1 MSSVDNRVVR
11 MQFDNAQFEQGVAKS
26 MKTLDMLNEKL
37 QFKEAQK
44 GLSALMVS
52 VEGVSSKSISTAVKA
67 LDRVSDYTTTVLGMM
82 AKKVK
87 EQFADKIVNAIEA
100 IPTRAMSQIKSGG
113 WNRAMNI
120 ANAQF
125 QIEGLKFSWDKVREA
140 ADYAV
145 TDTAYGLDAA
155 AKAASQLAASGVDFE
170 KIIGKDGA
178 GKDITQMHKS
188 LRAISGVAAMTN
200 SSYDDIAHTFT
211 RIAGQGRVMGEDLNS
226 LASRG
231 LNAAATLAKSLNTT
245 EAEIRAMVSK
255 GQIDFAMFSEA
266 MDEAYGEHAKEANK
280 TFTGALSN
288 MKAALSRI
296 GAIFAQP
303 VIDKTNTLFISLT
316 SRIKEFQKAL
326 NDTTGSKLTEKGL
339 EKINKALRKEAD
351 NLKLAGRA
359 RDAYINS
366 QIEARKRQVLEAKE
380 SLESGDVESYSIA
393 RFATH
398 FAEAWESA
406 IGFISKVV
414 DTLDLSWFTTIG
426 SFLDKTAIKVTN
438 FFNAASKAIDKVKT
452 SVDAT
457 SKSISDSLK
466 LDINDLDLLHRILQ
480 NEFGYV
486 EERWKKLDKIYEQQG
501 SSKTGKWLQGYM
513 DQLAAVGYDF
523 EKLGWTEEEFKKTQ
537 EELAKSEAKRVSEM
551 TAEEVA
557 IFNISSALATVRD
570 TMTGVKRTVGNV
582 VKSFGSLVTSAL
594 KVLATLRGFEAGL
607 HAEDLA
613 ERIAVISDSV
623 LNFVQALAPSEDALY
638 KMQYMAQEVGLV
650 FDSIT
655 ASISEGA
662 KEVLDFAAYCI
673 LSEKSLEELAESDGL
688 TSLQTITLSVL
699 RVLKN
704 LWKTVT
710 NISKAIVSVV
720 KPIVKAFKNVFDP
733 SGITSGVADFSEG
746 LATMSEKLIISEEAA
761 SVIETVFG
769 GLFTV
774 IQKLIEINAK
784 WIGSITK
791 FISGIGKA
799 KKPLT
804 ETTDAIKEIEEK
816 GEKTK
821 GTFENLKTI
830 FENIG
835 KKLKDLP
842 NKIKE
847 LKESIDQQEGVIK
860 LKKSFSDLW
869 KNIKEGLSKAIEPL
883 GDGLDEVARTTGGEG
898 QTAIGRFADG
908 VGKAAEKVSN
918 FIDSI
923 PGYIT
928 KFEEFFDRIKQK
940 IDDTTKKLKLGD
952 FFKGIGDA
960 FSITASTE
968 GTIVD
973 KVKTFVGQIYEKIQ
987 EVVEKVDWKKVSKA
1001 GLLGLIMANLFNFLR
1016 VTSSIK
1022 GVIDSVKK
1030 VPLTLVGIF
1039 KSIGGLFDQ
1048 VKVSVKKITD
1058 AYVFT
1063 ALVSAMTA
1071 LAAAVILLADMPEE
1085 KLKMGL
1091 AAMTWLAL
1099 IMLALGKAIEFVGRG
1114 LSGMTRQVPK
1124 TVSNVDNAK
1133 TGVIEM
1139 TNNVGGLGIVLAG
1152 FGVALYLIMKGV
1164 AEVGN
1169 VIKGS
1174 SDAEIGNILKTLTK
1188 ILVGLL
1194 AFSIVLVAFAKLP
1207 KWGKKEVDSVSGFG
1221 VALAGFGVAIWL
1233 ISKAL
1238 DTLSGVE
1245 IKVQTIATLIG
1256 IMSALILFTV
1266 ALGYAAKGINV
1277 KAVAAIGIVLVVLGG
1292 IIFGIIGELIFLAG
1306 VIAIYEANGTGKAI
1320 AESLGAIV
1328 SIIVTLGVFA
1338 FLLGKGAEKL
1348 NKANLSAL
1356 ALVIGAMA
1364 LVMFAVGKAFKQM
1377 LEIVKDSTWNEIVL
1391 ALSSVILIIAVV
1403 SEGISNMIR
1412 SLNKQKSFL
1421 GSDGATRILAL
1432 AAVVAAM
1439 GVAVLLMA
1447 VAADMMQKS
1456 IDKNEGLGL
1465 ITVMGILV
1473 ILTVALSALIAA
1485 IMGGKLNADG
1495 VVDTMMA
1502 LSIAFLAISVSMLI
1516 IAKAAE
1522 ALDSVDP
1529 GALVAL
1535 CVTMGV
1541 LMAALILLAML
1552 VGGENNKVGDGLQ
1565 KVASFF
1571 LSMAVAALIL
1581 SAAVMLLGT
1590 GFGALGAGCGV
1601 LADGIAH
1608 LAEVLAEHKVTAFV
1622 AVAIIATVIVLAILL
1637 MKNITKVV
1645 DVVANA
1651 ANVVLSAI
1659 QTVINKIAGPNGV
1672 LQTGSKNLSAW
1683 WKDKPSKFK
1692 MAAVSAL
1699 VAISGA
1705 IVSATPEMLKNAK
1718 ELIKKIIYFI
1728 IDIIP
1733 TLVDALFDILVRIV
1747 NALADTVRKNSA
1759 QLAYAFWNLIEA
1771 LLEVILDTWAM
1782 GIQFLL
1788 KAIEPFVQIF
1798 DKDFRASKWT
1808 SSISLGMAG
1817 LKAQMRQGMATAKE
1831 YRDSTEIMTEAISGL
1846 DLSMNKLSKD
1856 AEKQYDIVK
1865 DAAGNYHKAGE
1876 AAYEATGNIAGLVDS
1891 SRNFSVSDLVSADK
1905 LGDSGAISHITDK
1918 LGLGN
1923 LGEAA
1928 GGEFLGGMGNK
1939 LLNADGI
1946 TGLDMDA
1953 EGMMGQMGMGI
1964 DDFGDVGEDGAI
1976 AYDSSFAT
1984 EIDSP
1989 SAREE
1994 VGTASDNLMGVVE
2007 DTIADHKK
2015 EVEKS
2020 VDENINKAIHNTIWG
2035 KISERGDDGE
2045 YIGNAIIDGLLR
2057 AIDDRKSEVTYA
2069 TTSLGAAT
2077 FDAFTSKDG
2086 IDSNSPSKKFYQGGL
2101 YCVQGVA
2108 NAVNQNQGL
2117 ATHAMTS
2124 LSDQM
2129 IDSFGNPLA
2138 YAAKMASGEIQYDP
2152 TIRPVMDMSS
2162 ARMGAMNIGS
2172 MFRDQ
2177 SVSLTG
2183 LSGQIA
2189 YDMTNLNGSNAAV
2202 VAEIQALREDMDV
2215 MTDELTNM
2223 QIVMDTGALVGST
2236 VGAYDAALG
2245 KRQFYSGRG
2254 N

>member
-1 MSSVDNRVVR
+1 

-200 SSYDDIAHTFT
+200 SSYDEIAHTFT

-245 EAEIRAMVSK
+245 EAEIRSMVSK

-339 EKINKALRKEAD
+339 EKINKALKKEAD
-351 NLKLAGRA
+351 NLKLAGSA

-366 QIEARKRQVLEAKE
+366 QIEARKRQVLEAEE
-380 SLESGDVESYSIA
+380 SLKNGDVENYSIA

-406 IGFISKVV
+406 IGFVSKVV
-414 DTLDLSWFTTIG
+414 DSLDLSWFTSIG
-426 SFLDKTAIKVTN
+426 GFLDKAAIKATN
-438 FFNAASKAIDKVKT
+438 FFNAASKAIDKVKV
-452 SVDAT
+452 SVDSA
-457 SKSISDSLK
+457 SQSISDSLK

-557 IFNISSALATVRD
+557 IFNIASALATVRD

-623 LNFVQALAPSEDALY
+623 LDFVQALAPSEDALY

-662 KEVLDFAAYCI
+662 KEVLDFATYCI

-791 FISGIGKA
+791 FISGIGKT

-804 ETTDAIKEIEEK
+804 ETTDAVKEIEEK
-816 GEKTK
+816 GEKAK

-918 FIDSI
+918 FIDGI

-973 KVKTFVGQIYEKIQ
+973 KVKAFVGQIYEKIQ

-1114 LSGMTRQVPK
+1114 LSGMTRQAPK
-1124 TVSNVDNAK
+1124 TIHQVDNAK

-1169 VIKGS
+1169 VVKGS
-1174 SDAEIGNILKTLTK
+1174 SDAEIGNILKTLAE

-1194 AFSIVLVAFAKLP
+1194 AFSIILVAFAKLP
-1207 KWGKKEVDSVSGFG
+1207 KWGKKEVDSISGFG
-1221 VALAGFGVAIWL
+1221 IALAGFGVAIWL

-1245 IKVQTIATLIG
+1245 IKVQTITTLIG

-1306 VIAIYEANGTGKAI
+1306 VIAIYEANGTGNAI

-1328 SIIVTLGVFA
+1328 SIIITLGVFA

-1364 LVMFAVGKAFKQM
+1364 AVLFAVGIAFKKM
-1377 LEIVKDSTWNEIVL
+1377 LGIVKDSAWNEIVL

-1421 GSDGATRILAL
+1421 GSDGAARILAL

-1465 ITVMGILV
+1465 VTVMGILV

-1529 GALVAL
+1529 GALKAL
-1535 CVTMGV
+1535 CVTMGA

-1571 LSMAVAALIL
+1571 LSMAIAALIL

-1699 VAISGA
+1699 VGISGA

-1771 LLEVILDTWAM
+1771 ITEVILDVAVEGLLLVLGGVKKILNAIGIDTDFIDTWMSGVDEGM
-1782 GIQFLL
+1782 GML
-1788 KAIEPFVQIF
+1788 KG
-1798 DKDFRASKWT
+1798 S
-1808 SSISLGMAG
+1808 
-1817 LKAQMRQGMATAKE
+1817 MRQGLQYAKD
-1831 YRDSTEIMTEAISGL
+1831 YADSTEIMTQAFSGL
-1846 DLSMNKLSKD
+1846 DASMNKVTDEL
-1856 AEKQYDIVK
+1856 AKQNGLTK
-1865 DAAGNYHKAGE
+1865 DAAGNYSKVGTAASAAAG
-1876 AAYEATGNIAGLVDS
+1876 GIAGLVDS

-2129 IDSFGNPLA
+2129 IDSFGNPLE

-2215 MTDELTNM
+2215 MTDELANM